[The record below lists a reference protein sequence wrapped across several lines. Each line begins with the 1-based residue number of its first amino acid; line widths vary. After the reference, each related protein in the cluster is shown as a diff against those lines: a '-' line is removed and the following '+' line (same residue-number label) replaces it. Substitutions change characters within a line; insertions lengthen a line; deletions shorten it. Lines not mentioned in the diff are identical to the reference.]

1 MKYLIRPAMVLW
13 LASASVSAI
22 AQEATK
28 EAEATVAEAPESEAE
43 PAATQDDSVQI
54 SAASQ
59 AYLDAFNE
67 QDVPKLVA
75 LWSPEG
81 VYISRTSGDRIVGR
95 KRLTEEFAQVFGG
108 ESKPKLSGSSESVE
122 FISPNVALER
132 GTATVTGPDD
142 SVTQTSYR
150 IVYVKRDGTWL
161 IDRVTEDEI
170 IVPLSNYQHLKD
182 LEWMIGEWVDAG
194 EGITIEM
201 ECSWT
206 TNENFISRKYSVS
219 TEDRVASSGL
229 QVIGW
234 YAKQQQIRSWL
245 FDSDGGVITS
255 EWTNGGD
262 HWTVQS
268 VATLNDGASGSF
280 TSIFRP
286 TDDGNYTWEKINRVL
301 DGRLLPNIN
310 EIIVQRK

>member
-1 MKYLIRPAMVLW
+1 MKYIIRQALVIW
-13 LASASVSAI
+13 LAAAGSIAVS
-22 AQEATK
+22 QEAKQPEATEAGK
-28 EAEATVAEAPESEAE
+28 TVTEAESAAVEA
-43 PAATQDDSVQI
+43 DSAQI

-59 AYLDAFNE
+59 AYLDAFNG

-95 KRLTEEFAQVFGG
+95 ERLAEEFAQVFGG
-108 ESKPKLSGSSESVE
+108 ESKPNLSGRTESVE

-142 SVTQTSYR
+142 SVTQTDYR

-194 EGITIEM
+194 EGITIEI
-201 ECSWT
+201 ECNWT
-206 TNENFISRKYSVS
+206 TNDNFISRKYSVS
-219 TEDRVASSGL
+219 TEDRVASTGL
-229 QVIGW
+229 QIIGW
-234 YAKQQQIRSWL
+234 DAKQQQIRSWL
-245 FDSDGGVITS
+245 FDSDGGVITG
-255 EWTNGGD
+255 EWTHGGD

-268 VATLNDGASGSF
+268 VATLPDGASGSY

-310 EIIVQRK
+310 EIVVQRK